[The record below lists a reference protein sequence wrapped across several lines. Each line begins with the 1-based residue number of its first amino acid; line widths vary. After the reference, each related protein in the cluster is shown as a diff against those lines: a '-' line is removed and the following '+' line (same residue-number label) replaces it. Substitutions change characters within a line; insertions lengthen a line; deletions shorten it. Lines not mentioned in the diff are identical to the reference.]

1 MKDPIRS
8 GTYSEESTIGCS
20 NVVQTFVA
28 MMSDAWREFLDA
40 KILYLLV
47 SLIAILFFTVLSGRI
62 DPLPSGRAY
71 LDFSAT
77 AMSANLDELDLGK
90 LTLTDIVNEHNGSV
104 YWIVSDRA
112 QGEDH
117 PNSSWQVTL
126 NRTYLPLF
134 AQPENAA
141 DIQKRFGNIADVK
154 LWNVREVR
162 ETTSGF
168 ITRIGFQSWEMTV
181 DPGRD
186 LRLLWPNRFTLFQDS
201 LELTSSKGAPLG
213 LEVFI
218 LQKLLTT
225 GLGGSILLLISVAVT
240 AAFVPN
246 MVRKGTLELLLV
258 RPIPRWQILL
268 FKYCGSLLLVA
279 ALLGLLIFASWLV
292 TGILAD
298 IWTPGVLFALPTL
311 LLFFALLLSVSV
323 LTGVITRS
331 VTSAMLVTVAY
342 WALLFIVGQFHN
354 QVIDSRMREANIGRV
369 RPMAIADSLRGSKS
383 KREEPLRPGRK
394 PFYKTT
400 VGRVSEAIYT
410 VLPHTEDL
418 DNSVDRQ
425 LMRDYA
431 VAGPFRALVES
442 TDFSWKRGLGF
453 TLGHTAVFLLSACLI
468 FTRRDP

>member
-1 MKDPIRS
+1 
-8 GTYSEESTIGCS
+8 
-20 NVVQTFVA
+20 
-28 MMSDAWREFLDA
+28 
-40 KILYLLV
+40 
-47 SLIAILFFTVLSGRI
+47 
-62 DPLPSGRAY
+62 
-71 LDFSAT
+71 
-77 AMSANLDELDLGK
+77 
-90 LTLTDIVNEHNGSV
+90 
-104 YWIVSDRA
+104 
-112 QGEDH
+112 
-117 PNSSWQVTL
+117 
-126 NRTYLPLF
+126 
-134 AQPENAA
+134 
-141 DIQKRFGNIADVK
+141 
-154 LWNVREVR
+154 
-162 ETTSGF
+162 
-168 ITRIGFQSWEMTV
+168 
-181 DPGRD
+181 
-186 LRLLWPNRFTLFQDS
+186 
-201 LELTSSKGAPLG
+201 
-213 LEVFI
+213 
-218 LQKLLTT
+218 
-225 GLGGSILLLISVAVT
+225 
-240 AAFVPN
+240 
-246 MVRKGTLELLLV
+246 
-258 RPIPRWQILL
+258 
-268 FKYCGSLLLVA
+268 LVA